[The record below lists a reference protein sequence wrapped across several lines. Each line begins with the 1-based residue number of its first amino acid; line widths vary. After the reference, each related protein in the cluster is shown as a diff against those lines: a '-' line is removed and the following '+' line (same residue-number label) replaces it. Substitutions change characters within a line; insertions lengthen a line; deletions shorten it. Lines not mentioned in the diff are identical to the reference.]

1 MPFLIQPDS
10 HIHEL
15 AGIIRQRRSTSSGIL
30 TDQIVLHTER
40 VRELE
45 NRIVP
50 MFSASLEKLDRTRSV
65 TLLFAKTKRRRR
77 NRP

>member
-1 MPFLIQPDS
+1 MWS
-10 HIHEL
+10 
-15 AGIIRQRRSTSSGIL
+15 SSGIL